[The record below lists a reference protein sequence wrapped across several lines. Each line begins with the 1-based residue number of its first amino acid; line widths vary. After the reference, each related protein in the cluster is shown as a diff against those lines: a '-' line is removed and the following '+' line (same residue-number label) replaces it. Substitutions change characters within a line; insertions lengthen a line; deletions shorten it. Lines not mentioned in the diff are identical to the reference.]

1 MIIKNVFFRL
11 ALMILGAFL
20 VILGGCAHTDPARFY
35 VLHSLSSSETDKQV
49 IATVHDVPI
58 VIGPIELR
66 EHLDRPQIVTRV
78 SSNELKISEFDQW
91 AESLKNNISRVLAEN
106 ISILLSTEDVF
117 VYPWRR
123 SELIEYQVVMEVI
136 RFDGILGGN
145 VVLDTHWAILTGDEG
160 KMLLVKKSSYSRP
173 TGGENYQALVA
184 AKSQTLADFSRD
196 IAQAISSITQ
206 EETRH

>member
-1 MIIKNVFFRL
+1 MIIKNIFFRL
-11 ALMILGAFL
+11 ALLILSAFL

-35 VLHSLSSSETDKQV
+35 ILHSLSSSETDKQV
-49 IATVHDVPI
+49 IATEHNVPI
-58 VIGPIELR
+58 VIGPIELQ
-66 EHLDRPQIVTRV
+66 EYMDRPQIVTRI

-117 VYPWRR
+117 VYPWKR
-123 SELIEYQVVMEVI
+123 SELIEYQVIMEVI
-136 RFDGILGGN
+136 RFDGTLGGN

-173 TGGENYQALVA
+173 TGGEDYQALVA

-196 IAQAISSITQ
+196 IAQAINSITQ
-206 EETRH
+206 EVTRH

>member
-11 ALMILGAFL
+11 ALLILGAFL

-35 VLHSLSSSETDKQV
+35 ILHSLSSSETDKQV
-49 IATVHDVPI
+49 VATLHDVPI
-58 VIGPIELR
+58 MIGPIELQ
-66 EHLDRPQIVTRV
+66 EYLDRPQIVTRV

-117 VYPWRR
+117 VYPLKR
-123 SELIEYQVVMEVI
+123 SERIEYQVVMEVI
-136 RFDGILGGN
+136 RFDGTLGGH

-160 KMLLVKKSSYSRP
+160 KMLFMKKSSYSRP
-173 TGGENYQALVA
+173 TGGEDYQALVA

-196 IAQAISSITQ
+196 IAQAINSITQ
-206 EETRH
+206 GTTKH

>member
-78 SSNELKISEFDQW
+78 SSHELEIAEFDQW

-136 RFDGILGGN
+136 RFDGTLGGN

-160 KMLLVKKSSYSRP
+160 KMLLIKKSSYSRP

>member
-11 ALMILGAFL
+11 ALVILGAFL

-35 VLHSLSSSETDKQV
+35 ILHSLSSSKTDKQV
-49 IATVHDVPI
+49 IATEYDVPI

-66 EHLDRPQIVTRV
+66 EYLDRPQIVTRL
-78 SSNELKISEFDQW
+78 SSNELKIAEFDQW

-117 VYPWRR
+117 VYPWKR
-123 SELIEYQVVMEVI
+123 SELIEYQVIMEVI
-136 RFDGILGGN
+136 RFDGTLGGN
-145 VVLDTHWAILTGDEG
+145 VVLDTHWAILAGDEG
-160 KMLLVKKSSYSRP
+160 KMLLIKKSSYSRP
-173 TGGENYQALVA
+173 TGGEDYQALVA

-196 IAQAISSITQ
+196 IAQAINSITQ
-206 EETRH
+206 EVPRH

>member
-1 MIIKNVFFRL
+1 MIIKNIFFRL
-11 ALMILGAFL
+11 ALVIPGAFL

-35 VLHSLSSSETDKQV
+35 ILHSLSSSETDKQV

-66 EHLDRPQIVTRV
+66 EYLDRPQIVTRF
-78 SSNELKISEFDQW
+78 SSNELKIAEFDQW
-91 AESLKNNISRVLAEN
+91 AESLKNNISRVLVEN

-123 SELIEYQVVMEVI
+123 SELIEYQVIMEVI
-136 RFDGILGGN
+136 RFDGTLGGH

-160 KMLLVKKSSYSRP
+160 KMLLIKKSSYSRP
-173 TGGENYQALVA
+173 TGGEDYQALVA
-184 AKSQTLADFSRD
+184 AKSQILADFSRD
-196 IAQAISSITQ
+196 IAQAINSITQ
-206 EETRH
+206 GTTKH

>member
-1 MIIKNVFFRL
+1 MIIKNIFFRL
-11 ALMILGAFL
+11 ALLIPGAFL

-35 VLHSLSSSETDKQV
+35 ILHSLSSSETDKQV

-66 EHLDRPQIVTRV
+66 EYLDRPQIVTRV
-78 SSNELKISEFDQW
+78 SSHELEIAEFDQW
-91 AESLKNNISRVLAEN
+91 AESLKNNISRVLVEN

-123 SELIEYQVVMEVI
+123 SELIEYQVIMEVI
-136 RFDGILGGN
+136 RFDGTLGGN

-160 KMLLVKKSSYSRP
+160 KMLLIKKSSYSRP
-173 TGGENYQALVA
+173 TGGEDYQALVA
-184 AKSQTLADFSRD
+184 AKSQTLADFSSD
-196 IAQAISSITQ
+196 IAQAINSITKK
-206 EETRH
+206 ETNH